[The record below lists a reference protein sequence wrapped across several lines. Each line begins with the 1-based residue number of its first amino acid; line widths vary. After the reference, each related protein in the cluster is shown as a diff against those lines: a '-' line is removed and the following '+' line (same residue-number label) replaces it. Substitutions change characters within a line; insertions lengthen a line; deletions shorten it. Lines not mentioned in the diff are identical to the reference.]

1 MAEHVVTYKS
11 LALRGIAAGGIA
23 GVASALVQLLVTEIP
38 IRAAL
43 AVEEAREPAG
53 ESAGHSHGG
62 EEELVSRGAQIVGG
76 MLGVIIVGIAVGL
89 VFATAYALSKRWFA
103 DRTPFSRSFAFGAAV
118 FGAVALLPW
127 LKYPANP
134 PAVGDPE
141 TVNYRTALYLGVV
154 VAGLV
159 IVWGASWLAE
169 QLRAQSQPV
178 RVMAV
183 LLAVAAAVAVVLAAF
198 PAPPDTIP
206 ADMPVN
212 VLWQFRLSSLA
223 QLATLYVGLGVVF
236 GLLVDPATRRAKA
249 SDKAAVA

>member
-1 MAEHVVTYKS
+1 MTTTYRS
-11 LALRGIAAGGIA
+11 IALRGVAAGAVA

-43 AVEEAREPAG
+43 AVEAAREASG
-53 ESAGHSHGG
+53 DGHGHSHGG
-62 EEELVSRGAQIVGG
+62 EELVGRGTQVVGG
-76 MLGVIIVGIAVGL
+76 MLGVVIVGVAVGL

-103 DRTPFSRSFAFGAAV
+103 AGTPFTRSFAFGAAV

-141 TVNYRTALYLGVV
+141 TVDHRTALYLGVV

-159 IVWGASWLAE
+159 IVWGASLLADR
-169 QLRAQSQPV
+169 LREQSQPV
-178 RVMAV
+178 RTTAV
-183 LLAVAAAVAVVLAAF
+183 LLAVTAAVAVVLLAF
-198 PAPPDTIP
+198 PASPDTIP
-206 ADMPVN
+206 ADMPVA

-223 QLATLYVGLGVVF
+223 QLATLYVGIGVVF
-236 GLLVDPATRRAKA
+236 GLLVDPATRRAKTP
-249 SDKAAVA
+249 AAAPHH

>member
-1 MAEHVVTYKS
+1 MTTYKS
-11 LALRGIAAGGIA
+11 LALRGIGAGAIA

-43 AVEEAREPAG
+43 AVEEAREPAAG
-53 ESAGHSHGG
+53 EGHSHG
-62 EEELVSRGAQIVGG
+62 EEELVSRSAQVVGG

-103 DRTPFSRSFAFGAAV
+103 DRPPFSRSLALGAAV

-169 QLRAQSQPV
+169 RLQARTQPV
-178 RVMAV
+178 RVTAV
-183 LLAVAAAVAVVLAAF
+183 LLAVVAAVAVVLLAF

-206 ADMPVN
+206 ADMPVT

-236 GLLVDPATRRAKA
+236 GLLVDPATRRTKA
-249 SDKAAVA
+249 AEKAAVA

>member
-1 MAEHVVTYKS
+1 MTTYKS
-11 LALRGIAAGGIA
+11 LALRGVAAGGIA

-53 ESAGHSHGG
+53 ETGGHSHG

-76 MLGVIIVGIAVGL
+76 MLGVVIVGIAVGL

-103 DRTPFSRSFAFGAAV
+103 DRTPFSRSTALGVAV

-159 IVWGASWLAE
+159 VVWGAGWLAE
-169 QLRAQSQPV
+169 RLHAQSQPV
-178 RVMAV
+178 RVTAV
-183 LLAVAAAVAVVLAAF
+183 LLAVVAAVAVVLLAF

-236 GLLVDPATRRAKA
+236 GLLVDPATRKA
-249 SDKAAVA
+249 RTTAAVA

>member
-1 MAEHVVTYKS
+1 MTTYKS

-23 GVASALVQLLVTEIP
+23 GAASALVQLLVTEIP

-43 AVEEAREPAG
+43 AVEEARAPAG
-53 ESAGHSHGG
+53 ETTGHSHG

-76 MLGVIIVGIAVGL
+76 MLAVVITGIAVGL
-89 VFATAYALSKRWFA
+89 VFATAYALSKRWFV
-103 DRTPFSRSFAFGAAV
+103 DRTPFSRSLALGVAV

-127 LKYPANP
+127 VKYPANP

-141 TVNYRTALYLGVV
+141 TVNYRTALYLGVL
-154 VAGLV
+154 VAGLA
-159 IVWGASWLAE
+159 IVWGASRLAE
-169 QLRAQSQPV
+169 RLHGQSQPV
-178 RVMAV
+178 RVTAV
-183 LLAVAAAVAVVLAAF
+183 LLAVVAAVAVVLVAF

-223 QLATLYVGLGVVF
+223 QLATLYVGIGVVF
-236 GLLVDPATRRAKA
+236 GLLIDPATRRNKTAA
-249 SDKAAVA
+249 QAAVA

>member
-1 MAEHVVTYKS
+1 MTTYKS
-11 LALRGIAAGGIA
+11 LALRGLAAGGIA

-53 ESAGHSHGG
+53 ETAGHSHD
-62 EEELVSRGAQIVGG
+62 EELVSRGAQIAGG
-76 MLGVIIVGIAVGL
+76 MLGVVIVGIAVGL
-89 VFATAYALSKRWFA
+89 VFATAYALSKRWFV
-103 DRTPFSRSFAFGAAV
+103 DRPPFSRSVAFGVAV

-127 LKYPANP
+127 VKYPANP

-154 VAGLV
+154 VAGLL

-169 QLRAQSQPV
+169 RLHGQSHPV
-178 RVMAV
+178 QVTSV
-183 LLAVAAAVAVVLAAF
+183 LLAVAAAVAIVLVAF

-223 QLATLYVGLGVVF
+223 QLATLYVGIGVVF
-236 GLLVDPATRRAKA
+236 GLLIDPATRKNKA
-249 SDKAAVA
+249 AQKAAVA

>member
-1 MAEHVVTYKS
+1 MTTTYKS
-11 LALRGIAAGGIA
+11 LALRGVAAGGIA

-53 ESAGHSHGG
+53 EAGHTHGG
-62 EEELVSRGAQIVGG
+62 EEELVSRGAQIAGG
-76 MLGVIIVGIAVGL
+76 MLGVVIVGIAVGL
-89 VFATAYALSKRWFA
+89 VFATAYALSKRWFTGS
-103 DRTPFSRSFAFGAAV
+103 TPFSRSFAFGAAV

-159 IVWGASWLAE
+159 IVWAASWLAE
-169 QLRAQSQPV
+169 QLRAQSQPM
-178 RVMAV
+178 RTTAV
-183 LLAVAAAVAVVLAAF
+183 LLAVAAAVAVVLLAF

-223 QLATLYVGLGVVF
+223 QLATLYVGIGVVF
-236 GLLVDPATRRAKA
+236 GLLIDPAARKAKA
-249 SDKAAVA
+249 RVTEASV

>member
-1 MAEHVVTYKS
+1 MTTTYKS
-11 LALRGIAAGGIA
+11 LALRGVGAGLVA

-53 ESAGHSHGG
+53 EGHSHGG
-62 EEELVSRGAQIVGG
+62 EEELVSRGAQVVGG
-76 MLGVIIVGIAVGL
+76 MLGVIIVGIAAGL
-89 VFATAYALSKRWFA
+89 VFATAYALSKRWFV
-103 DRTPFSRSFAFGAAV
+103 DRTPFSRSFALGAAV

-141 TVNYRTALYLGVV
+141 TVNHRTALYLGVV
-154 VAGLV
+154 AAGLV

-169 QLRAQSQPV
+169 RLRSWTQPV
-178 RVMAV
+178 RVTAV
-183 LLAVAAAVAVVLAAF
+183 LLAVVAAVAAVLLAF

-223 QLATLYVGLGVVF
+223 QLAVLYVGIGVMF
-236 GLLVDPATRRAKA
+236 GLLVDPAARRAKTPGR
-249 SDKAAVA
+249 AAVA

>member
-1 MAEHVVTYKS
+1 MITTYKS

-23 GVASALVQLLVTEIP
+23 GAVSALVQLLVTEIP

-43 AVEEAREPAG
+43 AVEEAREPAAG
-53 ESAGHSHGG
+53 EGHSHG
-62 EEELVSRGAQIVGG
+62 EEELVSRGAQVVGG

-89 VFATAYALSKRWFA
+89 VFATAYALSKRWFT
-103 DRTPFSRSFAFGAAV
+103 DRTPFSRSLALGAAV

-127 LKYPANP
+127 LKYPGNP

-154 VAGLV
+154 AAGLV

-169 QLRAQSQPV
+169 RLRAQSQPV
-178 RVMAV
+178 RVTGV
-183 LLAVAAAVAVVLAAF
+183 LLAVVAAVAVVLLAF

-206 ADMPVN
+206 ADMPVA

-236 GLLVDPATRRAKA
+236 GLLIDPATRRT
-249 SDKAAVA
+249 KAAAKVAVA

>member
-1 MAEHVVTYKS
+1 MTTTYKS
-11 LALRGIAAGGIA
+11 LALRGVGAGLVA

-43 AVEEAREPAG
+43 AVEEAREPAAG
-53 ESAGHSHGG
+53 EGHSHGG
-62 EEELVSRGAQIVGG
+62 GEELVSRSAQVVGG
-76 MLGVIIVGIAVGL
+76 MLGVIIVGIAIGL

-103 DRTPFSRSFAFGAAV
+103 DRTPFSRSFALGAAV

-154 VAGLV
+154 AAGLV

-169 QLRAQSQPV
+169 RLRARTQPV
-178 RVMAV
+178 RVTAV
-183 LLAVAAAVAVVLAAF
+183 LLAVVAAVAVVLLAF

-223 QLATLYVGLGVVF
+223 QLAVLYVGIGVMF
-236 GLLVDPATRRAKA
+236 GLLVDPAARRAEA
-249 SDKAAVA
+249 PGKAAVA

>member
-1 MAEHVVTYKS
+1 MTTTYKS

-43 AVEEAREPAG
+43 AVEEAREPAAG
-53 ESAGHSHGG
+53 EGHSHGG
-62 EEELVSRGAQIVGG
+62 EEALVSRGAQVVGG
-76 MLGVIIVGIAVGL
+76 MLGVVIVGIAVGL
-89 VFATAYALSKRWFA
+89 VFATAYALSKRWFV
-103 DRTPFSRSFAFGAAV
+103 DRTPFSRSLAFGAAV

-159 IVWGASWLAE
+159 IVWGASLLAE
-169 QLRAQSQPV
+169 RLRAQPQPV
-178 RVMAV
+178 RVTAV
-183 LLAVAAAVAVVLAAF
+183 LLAVAAAVAVVLVAF

-236 GLLVDPATRRAKA
+236 GLLIDPATRRARA
-249 SDKAAVA
+249 AEKAAVA

>member
-1 MAEHVVTYKS
+1 MTTYKS

-23 GVASALVQLLVTEIP
+23 GAASALVQLLVTEIP

-53 ESAGHSHGG
+53 HSHG
-62 EEELVSRGAQIVGG
+62 EEGLVSRAAQIVGG
-76 MLGVIIVGIAVGL
+76 MLAVVIVGIAVGL
-89 VFATAYALSKRWFA
+89 VFATAYALSKRWFV
-103 DRTPFSRSFAFGAAV
+103 DRTPFSRSTAFGVAV

-134 PAVGDPE
+134 PAVGAPE
-141 TVNYRTALYLGVV
+141 TVNYRTALYLGVL
-154 VAGLV
+154 VAGLA

-169 QLRAQSQPV
+169 RLHARSQPV
-178 RVMAV
+178 RVTTV
-183 LLAVAAAVAVVLAAF
+183 LLAVVAAVAVVLVAF

-223 QLATLYVGLGVVF
+223 QLATLYVGIGVVF
-236 GLLVDPATRRAKA
+236 GLLIDPATRKN
-249 SDKAAVA
+249 KAAQKAAAA

>member
-1 MAEHVVTYKS
+1 MTTYKS

-23 GVASALVQLLVTEIP
+23 GAASALVQLLVTEIP

-53 ESAGHSHGG
+53 DTAGHSHG
-62 EEELVSRGAQIVGG
+62 EEGLVSRGAQIVGG
-76 MLGVIIVGIAVGL
+76 MLAVVIVGIAVGL
-89 VFATAYALSKRWFA
+89 VFATAYALSKRWFV
-103 DRTPFSRSFAFGAAV
+103 DRTPFSRSTAFGVAV

-134 PAVGDPE
+134 PAVGAPE
-141 TVNYRTALYLGVV
+141 TVNYRTALYLGVLA
-154 VAGLV
+154 AGLA

-169 QLRAQSQPV
+169 RLHARSQPV
-178 RVMAV
+178 RVTAV
-183 LLAVAAAVAVVLAAF
+183 LLAVVAAVAVVLVAF

-223 QLATLYVGLGVVF
+223 QLATLYVGIGVVF
-236 GLLVDPATRRAKA
+236 GLLIDPATRRNKA
-249 SDKAAVA
+249 AEKAAVA

>member
-1 MAEHVVTYKS
+1 MTTTYKS
-11 LALRGIAAGGIA
+11 IALRGVAAGAIA

-53 ESAGHSHGG
+53 DGHGHAHGG
-62 EEELVSRGAQIVGG
+62 EGELVSRGAQVVGG
-76 MLGVIIVGIAVGL
+76 MLGVVVVGIAVGL
-89 VFATAYALSKRWFA
+89 VFATAYALSKRWFV
-103 DRTPFSRSFAFGAAV
+103 DRTPFSRSTAFGLAV

-141 TVNYRTALYLGVV
+141 TVNHRTALYLGVV

-159 IVWGASWLAE
+159 IVWGASRLASR
-169 QLRAQSQPV
+169 LTAQSQPV
-178 RVMAV
+178 RVTAV
-183 LLAVAAAVAVVLAAF
+183 LLAVVAAVAVVLLAF

-206 ADMPVN
+206 ADMPVT

-223 QLATLYVGLGVVF
+223 QLATLYVGIGVVF

-249 SDKAAVA
+249 DAPVAVG

>member
-1 MAEHVVTYKS
+1 MTTTYKS
-11 LALRGIAAGGIA
+11 LALRGAGAGLVA

-43 AVEEAREPAG
+43 AVEEARQPAAG
-53 ESAGHSHGG
+53 EGHSHGG
-62 EEELVSRGAQIVGG
+62 EEELVSRSAQVVGG

-89 VFATAYALSKRWFA
+89 VFATAYALSKRWFV
-103 DRTPFSRSFAFGAAV
+103 DRTPFSRSLALGAAV

-154 VAGLV
+154 AAGLV

-169 QLRAQSQPV
+169 RLQGRTQPV
-178 RVMAV
+178 RVTAV
-183 LLAVAAAVAVVLAAF
+183 LLAVVAAVAVVLLAF

-206 ADMPVN
+206 ADMPVA

-223 QLATLYVGLGVVF
+223 QLATLYVGIGVMF
-236 GLLVDPATRRAKA
+236 GLLVDPAARRAEA
-249 SDKAAVA
+249 PAAVA

>member
-1 MAEHVVTYKS
+1 MITTYRS
-11 LALRGIAAGGIA
+11 FALRGIAAGGIA
-23 GVASALVQLLVTEIP
+23 GAASALVQLLVTEIP

-43 AVEEAREPAG
+43 AVEAAREPAG
-53 ESAGHSHGG
+53 ESAGHSHG
-62 EEELVSRGAQIVGG
+62 EEELVSRGAQVIGG

-89 VFATAYALSKRWFA
+89 VFATAYALSKRWFT

-127 LKYPANP
+127 IKYPANP

-141 TVNYRTALYLGVV
+141 TVNHRTALYLGVV

-169 QLRAQSQPV
+169 RLQAQSQPV
-178 RVMAV
+178 RVTAV
-183 LLAVAAAVAVVLAAF
+183 LLAVVAAVAVVLLAF

-206 ADMPVN
+206 ADMPVT

-236 GLLVDPATRRAKA
+236 GLLIDPATRKTKA
-249 SDKAAVA
+249 AAAVA

>member
-1 MAEHVVTYKS
+1 MSEQSVTYKF
-11 LALRGIAAGGIA
+11 LALRGVGAGLVA
-23 GVASALVQLLVTEIP
+23 GVASALVQVLVTEIP

-43 AVEEAREPAG
+43 AVEEARESTG
-53 ESAGHSHGG
+53 DGHSHGG
-62 EEELVSRGAQIVGG
+62 EEPLVSRAAQVVGG

-89 VFATAYALSKRWFA
+89 VFATAYALSKRWFV

-169 QLRAQSQPV
+169 RLQARTQPV
-178 RVMAV
+178 RVTAV
-183 LLAVAAAVAVVLAAF
+183 LLAVVAAAAVVLVAF

-236 GLLVDPATRRAKA
+236 GLLIDPATRKAKA
-249 SDKAAVA
+249 EAAVA

>member
-1 MAEHVVTYKS
+1 MTTYKS
-11 LALRGIAAGGIA
+11 LALRGIGAGAIA

-43 AVEEAREPAG
+43 AVEEAREPAAG
-53 ESAGHSHGG
+53 EGHSHG
-62 EEELVSRGAQIVGG
+62 EEELVSRGAQVVGG

-103 DRTPFSRSFAFGAAV
+103 DRPPFSRSLALGAAV

-127 LKYPANP
+127 IKYPANP

-154 VAGLV
+154 AAGLV

-169 QLRAQSQPV
+169 RLQAQTQPV
-178 RVMAV
+178 RVTAV
-183 LLAVAAAVAVVLAAF
+183 LLAVVATVAVVLLAF

-206 ADMPVN
+206 ADMPVT

-236 GLLVDPATRRAKA
+236 GLLVDPATRRTARKA
-249 SDKAAVA
+249 VVS

>member
-1 MAEHVVTYKS
+1 MTTYRS
-11 LALRGIAAGGIA
+11 LALRGVAAGGIA

-43 AVEEAREPAG
+43 AVEEARAPAG
-53 ESAGHSHGG
+53 EEAGHSHGG
-62 EEELVSRGAQIVGG
+62 GDELVGRGAQVVGG
-76 MLGVIIVGIAVGL
+76 MLGVVIVGIAVGL
-89 VFATAYALSKRWFA
+89 VFATAYALSKRWFTGS
-103 DRTPFSRSFAFGAAV
+103 TPFSRSFAFGAAV

-134 PAVGDPE
+134 PAVGDPT

-159 IVWGASWLAE
+159 IVWAAGWLAE

-178 RVMAV
+178 RTTAV
-183 LLAVAAAVAVVLAAF
+183 LLAVAAATAAVLLAF

-223 QLATLYVGLGVVF
+223 QLATLYVGIGVVF
-236 GLLVDPATRRAKA
+236 GLLIDPATRRAKA
-249 SDKAAVA
+249 AEKAAVA

>member
-1 MAEHVVTYKS
+1 MTTYKS

-53 ESAGHSHGG
+53 DGHSHGG
-62 EEELVSRGAQIVGG
+62 EELVSRGGQVVGG
-76 MLGVIIVGIAVGL
+76 MLAVVIVGIAVGL

-103 DRTPFSRSFAFGAAV
+103 DRSPFSRSFALGAAV

-154 VAGLV
+154 AAGLV

-169 QLRAQSQPV
+169 RLQAQTQPV
-178 RVMAV
+178 RVTAV
-183 LLAVAAAVAVVLAAF
+183 LLAVAAAVAVVLVAF

-236 GLLVDPATRRAKA
+236 GLLIDPATRRNKA
-249 SDKAAVA
+249 SEKAAVA

>member
-1 MAEHVVTYKS
+1 MTTYKS
-11 LALRGIAAGGIA
+11 LALRGLAAGGIA

-53 ESAGHSHGG
+53 DSAGHSHG
-62 EEELVSRGAQIVGG
+62 EEELVSRGAQIIGG
-76 MLGVIIVGIAVGL
+76 MLGVVIVGIAVGL
-89 VFATAYALSKRWFA
+89 VFATAYALSKRWFV
-103 DRTPFSRSFAFGAAV
+103 DRTPFSRSTAFGVAV

-134 PAVGDPE
+134 PAVGAPE

-154 VAGLV
+154 AAGLL

-169 QLRAQSQPV
+169 RLHGRSQPV
-178 RVMAV
+178 QVTAV
-183 LLAVAAAVAVVLAAF
+183 LLAAVAAVAAVLVAF

-223 QLATLYVGLGVVF
+223 QLATLYVGIGVVF
-236 GLLVDPATRRAKA
+236 GLLIDPATRKN
-249 SDKAAVA
+249 KAAQKAAAA

>member
-1 MAEHVVTYKS
+1 MTTTYKS
-11 LALRGIAAGGIA
+11 LALRGIGAGAIA

-43 AVEEAREPAG
+43 AVEEAREPAAG
-53 ESAGHSHGG
+53 EGHSHG
-62 EEELVSRGAQIVGG
+62 EEELVGRSAQVIGG

-89 VFATAYALSKRWFA
+89 VFATAYALSKRWFV
-103 DRTPFSRSFAFGAAV
+103 DRTPFSRSTSLGVAV
-118 FGAVALLPW
+118 FGGVALLPM

-141 TVNYRTALYLGVV
+141 TVNLRTALYLGVV

-169 QLRAQSQPV
+169 RLHALTQPV
-178 RVMAV
+178 RVTAV
-183 LLAVAAAVAVVLAAF
+183 LLAVVAAVAVVLLAF
-198 PAPPDTIP
+198 PAPPDAIP
-206 ADMPVN
+206 ADMPVT

-236 GLLVDPATRRAKA
+236 GLLVDPATRGTKV
-249 SDKAAVA
+249 SQEAAVA

>member
-1 MAEHVVTYKS
+1 MTEQTYKP

-23 GVASALVQLLVTEIP
+23 GAASALVQLLVTEIP

-53 ESAGHSHGG
+53 ESAGHSHG
-62 EEELVSRGAQIVGG
+62 EEELVSRGAQVVGG

-89 VFATAYALSKRWFA
+89 VFATAYALSKRWFTG
-103 DRTPFSRSFAFGAAV
+103 RTPFSRSFAFGAAV

-127 LKYPANP
+127 IKYPANP

-154 VAGLV
+154 VAGLA

-169 QLRAQSQPV
+169 RLHAQSQPV
-178 RVMAV
+178 RVTAV
-183 LLAVAAAVAVVLAAF
+183 LLAVVTAVAVVLLAF

-206 ADMPVN
+206 ADMPVT

-236 GLLVDPATRRAKA
+236 GLLVDPATRGNKA
-249 SDKAAVA
+249 AEKAAVA

>member
-1 MAEHVVTYKS
+1 MITTYRS

-23 GVASALVQLLVTEIP
+23 GAASALVQLLVTEIP

-43 AVEEAREPAG
+43 AVEEAREPAAG
-53 ESAGHSHGG
+53 EGHSHG
-62 EEELVSRGAQIVGG
+62 EEELVSRGAQVVGG

-89 VFATAYALSKRWFA
+89 VFATAYALSKRWFT
-103 DRTPFSRSFAFGAAV
+103 DRTPFSRSLALGAAV

-127 LKYPANP
+127 IKYPGNP

-154 VAGLV
+154 AAGLV

-169 QLRAQSQPV
+169 RLRTLTQPV
-178 RVMAV
+178 RVTAV
-183 LLAVAAAVAVVLAAF
+183 LLAVVAAVAVVLLAF

-206 ADMPVN
+206 ADMPVT

-223 QLATLYVGLGVVF
+223 QLATLHVGLGVVF
-236 GLLVDPATRRAKA
+236 GLLIDPATRRSKA
-249 SDKAAVA
+249 AQTAAVA